1 MARKVIL
8 SAGVVFVGSESRT
21 QVGIAAMISG
31 VFAMLHGRFR
41 PIPNRFE
48 DYLQM
53 TSLLVTSFNLLIG
66 VLLKI
71 PSDDVT
77 GNVDAKNENGALGIL
92 LLMINALVISIVFG
106 KFGLYTVSYKYYI

>member
-1 MARKVIL
+1 M
-8 SAGVVFVGSESRT
+8 
-21 QVGIAAMISG
+21 
-31 VFAMLHGRFR
+31 
-41 PIPNRFE
+41 
-48 DYLQM
+48 
-53 TSLLVTSFNLLIG
+53 IG